1 MVLHAVTPL
10 LGAVVVQEAAS
21 LVVGDGG
28 CAAPVAQRSADIGKR
43 EAGCGVL
50 RRDPAVEHAVTLP
63 AAVDEVLCAEAC
75 LKAFADLFRVRSRGD
90 FGSAAPE
97 KEVGTCSA
105 DTKGSD
111 ACCGEERH
119 GLATEH
125 AVTLP
130 AAVDEVLCADA
141 CLKAFADL
149 FPARHQGDGG
159 CAAPEGAVG
168 KRTADTKSGDTHCG
182 KERSGSAAEHAVTLP
197 AVVDEVLCAEA
208 CLKGCVLAIAD
219 LFRARRRG

>member
-28 CAAPVAQRSADIGKR
+28 CAAPGKAIGGRSADTR
-43 EAGCGVL
+43 CGVE
-50 RRDPAVEHAVTLP
+50 RRGLAVEHAVTLP